1 MSRKTAREH
10 AFRILFSM
18 QFAGKETP
26 DIPYRM
32 ERYFAES
39 LDGQNDPDEA
49 DRRFMLAE
57 MTGTG
62 AHKSE
67 IDSLIES
74 ALTEWKLSR
83 LPFVD
88 LTLMEMAVHEMF
100 FMKDMPVSV
109 SINEAVELAKKYSS
123 EQSPAFINGVLGT
136 LADRLEG
143 KVRPRKKRA
152 EAQEEVAE
160 PAAPEEAPVQET
172 APESVSAE
180 PGREEPAGNGASA
193 PVTEETVAA
202 TDGASGT
209 AEAPEVSG

>member
-18 QFAGKETP
+18 QFAKKDTTDVPGL
-26 DIPYRM
+26 M

-39 LDGQNDPDEA
+39 MDGQNDPDEA

-62 AHKSE
+62 AHKAE
-67 IDSLIES
+67 IDAMIES

-83 LPFVD
+83 LPVVD

-109 SINEAVELAKKYSS
+109 SINEAVELAKKYGG
-123 EQSPAFINGVLGT
+123 EDSPAFVNGVLAKI
-136 LADRLEG
+136 AD
-143 KVRPRKKRA
+143 
-152 EAQEEVAE
+152 
-160 PAAPEEAPVQET
+160 
-172 APESVSAE
+172 
-180 PGREEPAGNGASA
+180 
-193 PVTEETVAA
+193 
-202 TDGASGT
+202 
-209 AEAPEVSG
+209 